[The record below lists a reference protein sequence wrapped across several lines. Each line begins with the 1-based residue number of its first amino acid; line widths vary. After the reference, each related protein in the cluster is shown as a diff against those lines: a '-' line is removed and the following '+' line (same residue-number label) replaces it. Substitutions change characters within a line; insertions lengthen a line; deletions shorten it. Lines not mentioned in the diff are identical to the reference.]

1 MDMIET
7 FKALSNP
14 TRLQILMWLKN
25 PEANFPEQGGH
36 PGVPDDLK
44 GGVCVGSIRDKAG
57 ISQST
62 ASQYLD
68 VLQRCGL
75 LLSERHGK
83 WTYFRR
89 NEEAIAE
96 LARFVG
102 GEL

>member
-14 TRLQILMWLKN
+14 TRLQILMWLKD

-36 PGVPDDLK
+36 PGVPDD
-44 GGVCVGSIRDKAG
+44 
-57 ISQST
+57 
-62 ASQYLD
+62 
-68 VLQRCGL
+68 
-75 LLSERHGK
+75 ERHGK

-89 NEEAIAE
+89 NEEAITE

>member
-1 MDMIET
+1 MKDT
-7 FKALSNP
+7 ALRSNAS
-14 TRLQILMWLKN
+14 LKSSS
-25 PEANFPEQGGH
+25 PCLSLLGAKVFLTEKP
-36 PGVPDDLK
+36 PG
-44 GGVCVGSIRDKAG
+44 VGSIRDKAG

-83 WTYFRR
+83 WTYFRH